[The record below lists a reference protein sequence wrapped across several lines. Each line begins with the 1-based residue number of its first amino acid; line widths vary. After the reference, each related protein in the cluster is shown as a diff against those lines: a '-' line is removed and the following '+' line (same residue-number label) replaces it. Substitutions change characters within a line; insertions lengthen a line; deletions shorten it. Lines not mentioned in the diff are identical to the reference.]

1 MYKKDF
7 SVRLSIL
14 RNRMNVSARDMSL
27 SLGQNP
33 GYINNIENGKAL
45 PSMAMFFYICEFLQ
59 ISPAEFFST
68 DNVSPVKTKKIM
80 ENMSCLDDDSLDSIA
95 VIVEKLARK
104 QK

>member
-1 MYKKDF
+1 MYKEDF
-7 SVRLSIL
+7 ALRLSFL
-14 RNRMNVSARDMSL
+14 RTQAGISARDMSL

-33 GYINNIENGKAL
+33 GYINSIESGKAL